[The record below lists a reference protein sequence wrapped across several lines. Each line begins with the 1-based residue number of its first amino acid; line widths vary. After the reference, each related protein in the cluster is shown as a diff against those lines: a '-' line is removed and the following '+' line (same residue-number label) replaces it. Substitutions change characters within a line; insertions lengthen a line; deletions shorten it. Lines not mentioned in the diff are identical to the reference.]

1 MHLLTMVRAMTELP
15 SFLERGEVARLI
27 PVVKDSHQE
36 DRATSILLAGMMA
49 VDDFARCLLNE
60 IGQRLRVRSQVRCYT
75 QIVFK
80 KLPGEV
86 KHRPDGLIEVVT
98 GPRTWRAVVESKI
111 GRAILTEEQIR
122 DYVQAAKLNDI
133 DAVITLSNEFAT
145 LPTHHPIKFSHA
157 LPKGINLF
165 HWSWMHIRT
174 QAKLLLHDD
183 EFTSDDQRYVL
194 EEVLRYFEHP
204 SVGVSGFV
212 QMNPEWKDLVLK
224 VQTGAR
230 PSKRSE
236 EITSTVAA
244 WHQEI
249 RDLCLSMSRTLAES
263 QPLKQNV
270 RPKLSRAHARDPS
283 QRLKDDCGNFTK
295 IYQLQTAL
303 DIPDAAALVAVIAD
317 LRTRTIMCSMTLDAP
332 KDKKGAT
339 ARTTWLLRQ
348 LRESKAPDIIVK
360 ALWPG
365 KSAPTQS
372 RLEDLRDNPK
382 LLEDGKEGLR
392 QHSFQILVV
401 RDLAGKFSGRRT
413 FIEALETIVPE
424 FYEQVGQHLRAWV
437 PRPPKIEAREMPTEM
452 TATPKPQ
459 PVIRGEVRTQ
469 PPESTDDSSTPVK
482 TAFETLTPRSEQTQA
497 DSHNPDSGLT
507 PSRDE

>member
-1 MHLLTMVRAMTELP
+1 MREVPE
-15 SFLERGEVARLI
+15 FLERGEVARLI
-27 PVVKDSHQE
+27 PVVKESHQE

-49 VDDFARCLLNE
+49 VDDFAKFLLAE
-60 IGQRLRVRSQVRCYT
+60 IGQNLRLRSKVRCYT

-80 KLPGEV
+80 KLPGEI

-98 GPRTWRAVVESKI
+98 GSRTWRAVVESKI
-111 GRAILTEEQIR
+111 GRATLTEEQIR
-122 DYVQAAKLNDI
+122 DYIQAAKLNGI
-133 DAVITLSNEFAT
+133 DAVITLSNQFAT
-145 LPTHHPIKFSHA
+145 LPTHHPVRFSRA
-157 LPKGINLF
+157 LLKGIGLF

-174 QAKLLLHDD
+174 QAKLLLQDD

-194 EEVLRYFEHP
+194 QEILRYFEHP
-204 SVGVSGFV
+204 SVGISGFD
-212 QMNPEWKDLVLK
+212 QMNPEWKELVLN

-230 PSKRSE
+230 PSKNSE
-236 EITSTVAA
+236 EVTTTVAA
-244 WHQEI
+244 WYQEI
-249 RDLCLSMSRTLAES
+249 RDLCLLMSRTLAES
-263 QPLKQNV
+263 QPLKRNV
-270 RPKLSRAHARDPS
+270 RPKLSRAHAKDPLR
-283 QRLKDDCGNFTK
+283 RLKDDCDNFTK
-295 IYQLQTAL
+295 RYQLLAAL
-303 DIPDAAALVAVIAD
+303 DIPDAAAPVAVIAD

-348 LRESKAPDIIVK
+348 LPESKAPDIIVK

-382 LLEDGKEGLR
+382 LLEVGKAGLR
-392 QHSFQILVV
+392 QHSFEILVV

-424 FYEQVGQHLRAWV
+424 FYEQVGQHVRAWV

-452 TATPKPQ
+452 TETPKPQ
-459 PVIRGEVRTQ
+459 PVKRGEVTTQ
-469 PPESTDDSSTPVK
+469 PPESTDNPSTPVE
-482 TAFETLTPRSEQTQA
+482 TESETLTSQRANSK
-497 DSHNPDSGLT
+497 
-507 PSRDE
+507 